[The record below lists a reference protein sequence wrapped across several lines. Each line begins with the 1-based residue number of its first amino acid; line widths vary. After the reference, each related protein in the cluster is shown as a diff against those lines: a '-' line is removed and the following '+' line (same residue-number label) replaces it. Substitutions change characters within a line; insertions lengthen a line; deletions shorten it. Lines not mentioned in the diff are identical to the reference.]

1 MVMEGFSHDLKIKR
15 KYHEKKR
22 GRLMAIG
29 GGGST
34 QGCKNIKC
42 RRTKEILAGEE
53 IKEEARGQIC

>member
-1 MVMEGFSHDLKIKR
+1 
-15 KYHEKKR
+15 
-22 GRLMAIG
+22 MAIG

-34 QGCKNIKC
+34 QGGKNSKC